1 VDCSGILKSATISFG
16 QNLVAEDIA
25 RAERAAAEADLLL
38 AVGSTLTVYP
48 AAGVVPLAKA
58 AGARLVIVN
67 GEPTAFDSIAD
78 ALLRGSISEV
88 LPALLP
94 ASESRPAR

>member
-1 VDCSGILKSATISFG
+1 V
-16 QNLVAEDIA
+16 
-25 RAERAAAEADLLL
+25 
-38 AVGSTLTVYP
+38 
-48 AAGVVPLAKA
+48 AKA

-94 ASESRPAR
+94 ASESRPGR